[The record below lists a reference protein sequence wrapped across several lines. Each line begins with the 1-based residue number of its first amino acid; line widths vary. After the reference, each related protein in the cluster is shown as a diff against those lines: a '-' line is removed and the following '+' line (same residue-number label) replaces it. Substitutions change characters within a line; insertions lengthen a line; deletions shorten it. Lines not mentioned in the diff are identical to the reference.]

1 MNCDLTQS
9 NNLLLAIVGR
19 PSKAQLI
26 QMQIVLQQC
35 HGYSPP

>member
-1 MNCDLTQS
+1 
-9 NNLLLAIVGR
+9 LLLEIVGR
-19 PSKAQLI
+19 PSKAELI